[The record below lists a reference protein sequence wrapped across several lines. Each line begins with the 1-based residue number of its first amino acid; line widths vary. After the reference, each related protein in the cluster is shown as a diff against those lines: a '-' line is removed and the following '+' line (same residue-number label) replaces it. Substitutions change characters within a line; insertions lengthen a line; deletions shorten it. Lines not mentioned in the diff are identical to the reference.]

1 MDPLMDPM
9 AMEGLRWGMLLGG
22 AVMAAPPVAVG
33 VAITVFLLREYRRSV
48 AEEVNAARTEADNR

>member
-1 MDPLMDPM
+1 MEPLMDPM

-33 VAITVFLLREYRRSV
+33 VALTVFLLREYRRSI
-48 AEEVNAARTEADNR
+48 ADETEAARTEADSR